1 VQNEGLPGIDFDSP
15 RQIGLFLGRVDEW
28 VLVVVKQP
36 KELIESYIDAGR
48 LNHPHIE
55 RVELDAPRF
64 DLGTNI
70 AVTEKHGMSLS
81 SEVFGFMYVVVCILS
96 NLPSTPGV
104 DGERMEITMDDAVTQ
119 YIKAEYGSSMMTTG
133 WMLVVSTAEGALKGA
148 PNGFVM
154 IHNEGLPQ
162 HTQLGLLQSGV
173 NSVTHDQMFEWLGQ
187 SRPKPPPF

>member
-1 VQNEGLPGIDFDSP
+1 
-15 RQIGLFLGRVDEW
+15 
-28 VLVVVKQP
+28 
-36 KELIESYIDAGR
+36 
-48 LNHPHIE
+48 
-55 RVELDAPRF
+55 
-64 DLGTNI
+64 
-70 AVTEKHGMSLS
+70 MSLTL
-81 SEVFGFMYVVVCILS
+81 EVFSFVSVVGYTLGD
-96 NLPSTPGV
+96 LPPTREV
-104 DGERMEITMDDAVTQ
+104 NGERMEITMDDAVTQ